1 MNIDIAVAAGL
12 KLVHRQKKFLVQ
24 LLIQLVKDQA
34 ALSGDQR
41 AVGIAVFLIA
51 DIHNGLAF
59 FINFVQH
66 MNEIL
71 LIVPIIP
78 VALGHYGIDMIQ
90 SPFHDIVHLADMDLR
105 LVHILRLLRYKIAN
119 ELNVLICKF
128 CQRPI
133 GRLIDRHHNLLNVE
147 ILLCSVLF
155 NNLYHIQT
163 PLFYG

>member
-1 MNIDIAVAAGL
+1 
-12 KLVHRQKKFLVQ
+12 
-24 LLIQLVKDQA
+24 
-34 ALSGDQR
+34 
-41 AVGIAVFLIA
+41 
-51 DIHNGLAF
+51 
-59 FINFVQH
+59 
-66 MNEIL
+66 
-71 LIVPIIP
+71 
-78 VALGHYGIDMIQ
+78 MIQ